1 MNTLSF
7 FLRGLLLA
15 LGISCAAGAAAQSPL
30 QYQGPDRGQRLQ
42 EGAREEGKLMLYT
55 SMAEKDVQDLVGA
68 FEKRYGIKV
77 EVWRSGKNKVL
88 QRALAEAGAGRNV
101 VDVVQNPAPEMEALH
116 REKLLQPVS
125 SPLHAQLIEQAL
137 PEHGEWAGMRTYVF
151 VQAFNPQRVSRDELP
166 ASYEDLLDPRW
177 KGRLGIEAKNQEW
190 FMTLM
195 QQMGEKKGL
204 DYFQRL
210 VATNGVSLRTGHS
223 LLANMVVAGEVPLA
237 ITMYSY
243 LVEQKKAEGA
253 PIDYVALAPTI
264 AYTDGIGI
272 ARKAPHPHA
281 AMLFYEFMLSE
292 GQQMVARDH
301 QITTH
306 RRDLPK
312 LDAFS
317 PVYIDPAKVLDTYD
331 EWRKRYDDVLNGRPI
346 ADAPSK

>member
-1 MNTLSF
+1 MKSLF
-7 FLRGLLLA
+7 RLRGLLVA
-15 LGISCAAGAAAQSPL
+15 MGMCCAAAAAAQSPL
-30 QYQGPDRGQRLQ
+30 QHQGPDRAQRLI
-42 EGAREEGKLMLYT
+42 EGARDEGRLMLYT
-55 SMAEKDVQDLVGA
+55 SMAEKDVQELVGA
-68 FEKRYGIKV
+68 FEERYGIKV
-77 EVWRSGKNKVL
+77 DVWRSGKNKVL

-125 SPLHAQLIEQAL
+125 SPLHEQLIEQAL

-166 ASYEDLLDPRW
+166 TSYQDLLDPRW

-195 QQMGEKKGL
+195 QQMGQAQGL
-204 DYFQRL
+204 DYFQKL
-210 VATNGVSLRTGHS
+210 VATNGLSLRTGHS
-223 LLANMVVAGEVPLA
+223 LLANMVVAGEVPFA
-237 ITMYSY
+237 MTMYSY

-272 ARKAPHPHA
+272 AREAPHPHA

-292 GQQMVARDH
+292 GQKMVAMDH

-306 RRDLPK
+306 RRDQSK

-317 PVYIDPAKVLDTYD
+317 PVYIDPASVLDTYD

-346 ADAPSK
+346 AGASSK